1 MIGQILQL
9 IPFIMKLLTGA
20 GIIKD
25 PETEKEIRLKLID
38 LASQKDIA
46 QSQEFAAFVKAT
58 TPDAQYVWPIINS
71 LSALTRPLITWIVMG
86 SIIASFWKEGVADR
100 IMLTLA
106 AFSGAGTAGLLFL
119 AIPAWWFF
127 GRSIERIVPGMSVAF
142 SGNGNGNGKNGAAR
156 PQPTQPAADTV
167 GGLHQ

>member
-38 LASQKDIA
+38 LAAQKDI
-46 QSQEFAAFVKAT
+46 QESKEFEAFIQAT
-58 TPDAQYVWPIINS
+58 SPNAQYVWPVINS
-71 LSALTRPLITWIVMG
+71 LTALTRPALTWIVMG
-86 SIIASFWKEGVADR
+86 SIIAAFWKDGVAER
-100 IMLTLA
+100 IAFTLA
-106 AFSGAGTAGLLFL
+106 AFSNAGTAGLLFL

-127 GRSIERIVPGMSVAF
+127 GRSIERIVPGMSIALNGN
-142 SGNGNGNGKNGAAR
+142 GNGNGNGK
-156 PQPTQPAADTV
+156 PAPASPPPHD
-167 GGLHQ
+167 GGLTR